1 MMHPDSNTQRSN
13 YRDYDGQMDDQKW
26 LDLAKDSY
34 RTSTSYFDSSLR
46 RQWERNQ
53 DLFRNRHPAG
63 SRYNSEAYKKRSH
76 NFRPKTRAVI
86 RKNEAAAAIGFF
98 STNDGASVQPMDE
111 SNPQQVLSASIN
123 KELVNY
129 RLDNTIPW
137 FLTCIGAYQDSMVTG
152 IVISKQCWRYETTPR
167 VQPMPL
173 VDQQGNLQFD
183 ENGRMRWKK
192 VKTEKVLKDCPEIK
206 LIPPENIR
214 IHPAANW
221 VDPIN
226 TSPFVI
232 HMEPMFIQDV
242 IEAANN
248 PKSVVPWKKID
259 KDLLSASHSDD
270 MYYDSVRRRRE
281 GTERVDSK
289 EVDTP
294 VKHFDVV
301 WRHENMVRWRGV
313 DWVYYTVGTNLL
325 ISDPI
330 PREELYLHATESRP
344 FVAGHSQIEA
354 HRPFPSGIPEL
365 AEGLQIS
372 ANRLENQRR
381 DNVDLVLNKRYYMR
395 RGARVDIRALARN
408 VPGGTVTMD
417 DINTDIRTES
427 TPDVTSSAY
436 AEQDRINADFDELVG
451 NFSTGTVATSR
462 NLNETVGGMKM
473 LREGSS
479 EMTEYQLRIFAETW
493 AEPVIRQLIKMEQA
507 YETDQKILK
516 IAGERANIAQYNLQR
531 VEDWMIQ
538 GDFSARVGV
547 GFGST
552 DPEKKI
558 RRLAMGME
566 TVGALFPQV
575 VQSADPREFVAEV
588 FGALGYRNGE
598 RFFPKLRE
606 QQQDPR
612 IAELE
617 QQVAEMA
624 RIIETKQIENQT
636 KIEVEAM
643 RQEGEDKDREAE
655 MTIEAA
661 KLGAAADQ
669 SIMDAEARTR
679 ANAETQKTKILTNA
693 QTLIHDAQK
702 FNREIALKEKEGEQ
716 ANYGL
721 E

>member
-1 MMHPDSNTQRSN
+1 MMYPDSNTQRSN
-13 YRDYDGQMDDQKW
+13 YRDYDGKMTDDDW
-26 LDLAKDSY
+26 LNLAKDSY

-98 STNDGASVQPMDE
+98 STNDGANVRAMDE
-111 SNPQQVLSASIN
+111 TNPQQVLSAAIN

-152 IVISKQCWRYETTPR
+152 IVISKQTWRYETAPR
-167 VQPMPL
+167 VDPMPL
-173 VDQQGNLQFD
+173 VDEQGNLQFD
-183 ENGRMRWKK
+183 ENGKMQFKKAKTKK
-192 VKTEKVLKDCPEIK
+192 VMKDCPEIQ
-206 LIPPENIR
+206 LIPPENMR
-214 IHPAANW
+214 LHPGANW

-232 HMEPMFIQDV
+232 HMEPMFVQDI
-242 IEAANN
+242 IEAAEN
-248 PKSVVPWKKID
+248 PDSAVPWKKVD
-259 KDLLSASHSDD
+259 RDMLSASHSDD

-294 VKHFDVV
+294 VKDFDIV
-301 WRHENMVRWRGV
+301 WRHENFVRWRGR
-313 DWVYYTVGTNLL
+313 DWVYYTIGTGTL
-325 ISDPI
+325 ISNPI
-330 PREELYLHATESRP
+330 PREELYLHAKDARP
-344 FVAGHSQIEA
+344 FVAGYCQIEA

-365 AEGLQIS
+365 VQGLQMS
-372 ANRLENQRR
+372 ANDLENQRR
-381 DNVDLVLNKRYYMR
+381 DNVNLVLNKRYYMR
-395 RGARVDIRALARN
+395 RGARIDTRSLTRN
-408 VPGGTVTMD
+408 VPGSITQME

-436 AEQDRINADFDELVG
+436 AEQDRINADFDELAG
-451 NFSTGTVATSR
+451 NFSSGSVSTSR
-462 NLNETVGGMKM
+462 RPDEPLGISKMLNEGA
-473 LREGSS
+473 S

-516 IAGERANIAQYNLQR
+516 IAGERANIQQYNINR
-531 VEDWMIQ
+531 VQDYMIQ
-538 GDFSARVGV
+538 GDFSAKVGV

-558 RRLAMGME
+558 KRLSMGME
-566 TVGALFPQV
+566 VVGALFPQV
-575 VQSADPREFVAEV
+575 VQGADPNEFVKEV
-588 FGALGYRNGE
+588 FGALGYRDGT
-598 RFFPKLRE
+598 RFFPALKE
-606 QQQDPR
+606 QQADPR
-612 IAELE
+612 IQELE

-624 RIIETKQIENQT
+624 QIIETKQVESQA
-636 KIEVEAM
+636 KIEVESM
-643 RQEGEDKDREAE
+643 RQEGEDKDRDAE
-655 MTIEAA
+655 LKIAAA
-661 KLGAAADQ
+661 KLGEQA
-669 SIMDAEARTR
+669 SEKMIDAEARTR

-693 QTLIHDAQK
+693 QTLVHDARK
-702 FNREIALKEKEGEQ
+702 FNKEIALKEKQGEK